1 MARRTTKNE
10 TGIERITPPIGNA
23 HDAWTTFIC
32 LNCRKINYE
41 YIGNTLLTPE
51 EAYNTQRWECQHCG
65 YVQSKDSGLPQS
77 WEKSWFPELLAP
89 GELTVERF
97 WKAFFKN
104 ATENPQAY
112 WKFCNSC
119 GRIQPSSH
127 FSKHAGWGPLEK
139 QMECRACKAAINAI
153 LNPQRTSE
161 QLRES
166 SIRRRI
172 GDLIVSE
179 YEEKLDVQ
187 SLFDR
192 FGGKCFKTGKQ
203 LDITKTGTWH
213 IDHILPSK
221 YLYALN
227 SRNAALLSDE
237 ANANKRD
244 QWPSQFYTPQELVEL
259 ARITGADLALLSSPD
274 PIQNPAVTSDNVNRA
289 VDRYLAVRNTTDL
302 PKRVEEIKKVLQDYS
317 LCSLLDKQHK
327 AILGLI

>member
-1 MARRTTKNE
+1 MARRTSKNE
-10 TGIERITPPIGNA
+10 TGIERITPPQGNS
-23 HDAWTTFIC
+23 HDAWTAYIC
-32 LNCRKINYE
+32 LNCRTLNYV
-41 YIGNTLLTPE
+41 YIGERLLTPD
-51 EAYNTQRWECQHCG
+51 EAYNTQIWICQQCG
-65 YVQSKDSGLPQS
+65 YIHSKDSGLPQI
-77 WEKSWFPELLAP
+77 WDKSWLPEFLSA

-104 ATENPQAY
+104 VTENPQAY
-112 WKFCNSC
+112 WKFCNTC

-127 FSKHAGWGPLEK
+127 FSKHTGWGPLEK
-139 QMECRACKAAINAI
+139 QMECRACKAAINAV

-172 GDLIVSE
+172 GDLIVSD
-179 YEEKLDVQ
+179 YEEKLDIQ
-187 SLFDR
+187 ALFAR
-192 FGGKCFKTGKQ
+192 FDGKCFKTGKS

-227 SRNAALLSDE
+227 TRNAALLSDE

-259 ARITGADLALLSSPD
+259 ARITGADLALLSQSEPV
-274 PIQNPAVTSDNVNRA
+274 QNKDVTSENVNRA
-289 VDRYLAVRNTTDL
+289 VDRYLAIRNNTDL
-302 PKRVEEIKKVLQDYS
+302 PKRIAEIRKVLQDYN
-317 LCSLLDKQHK
+317 LCDLLDDQHK
-327 AILGLI
+327 AMLGLI